1 MEHCKTTARTRG
13 FNAAASDINRS
24 AFQCDIVEESNE
36 LPALGVRRYL
46 SGYLYS

>member
-24 AFQCDIVEESNE
+24 AFQYDIVEESNE